1 MKVVLREEIA
11 GLGYPGACVR
21 VRDGFGRNYLIPR
34 GLAVL
39 ATPGALRAVEQANQ
53 QRRRVESRAR
63 DQFEGLAATLTGKTV
78 RVEKRAGSGMKL
90 YGSVTTAD
98 IADALKAQYGLDIE
112 RRRLELE
119 SQIKTVGTHEV
130 TARVS
135 ADVHAKFLIEVVR
148 EGGEPVVEEAA
159 AATEAVE
166 ATEVTE
172 TPEAPATEALPSE
185 EPASAEEPSAA
196 EDSIDT

>member
-1 MKVVLREEIA
+1 MRVVLREEIE
-11 GLGYPGACVR
+11 GLGYPGDCVR
-21 VRDGFGRNYLIPR
+21 VRDGYGRNYLIPR

-39 ATPGALRAVEQANQ
+39 ATPGALRAVEQAKE

-63 DQFEGLAATLTGKTV
+63 DQFEKLAATLAGKTV

-98 IADALKAQYGLDIE
+98 IAEALKAQYGLDIE

-148 EGGEPVVEEAA
+148 EGGEPVAEEAA
-159 AATEAVE
+159 AATEAPEVVE
-166 ATEVTE
+166 A
-172 TPEAPATEALPSE
+172 PEAPAADAPAAE
-185 EPASAEEPSAA
+185 EPAI
-196 EDSIDT
+196 EDSVDS

>member
-1 MKVVLREEIA
+1 MRVVLREEIE
-11 GLGYPGACVR
+11 GLGYPGDCVR
-21 VRDGFGRNYLIPR
+21 VRDGYGRNYLLPR

-39 ATPGALRAVEQANQ
+39 ATPGVLRAVEQAKE

-63 DQFEGLAATLTGKTV
+63 DQFEKLAATLAGKTV

-98 IADALKAQYGLDIE
+98 IAEALRAQYGLDIE

-148 EGGEPVVEEAA
+148 EGGEPVVEA

-166 ATEVTE
+166 SAEQTEA
-172 TPEAPATEALPSE
+172 PEAPEAGAVPSE
-185 EPASAEEPSAA
+185 EPTT
-196 EDSIDT
+196 EDPIHT